1 MKTFLKIFL
10 FLSVFGL
17 AACAGSV
24 KHTDTASHYQYHG
37 EKFSSVTV
45 TVSDAAKEKLSD
57 NIKFSSDE
65 LGGMIKRR
73 LETQG
78 LIDPNAKQ
86 SMTIE
91 ITDVRI
97 RSTFNAIMWGVMA
110 GTDHIDGK
118 ITLMDTSR
126 PVDSFE
132 VSASYG
138 LGGLGGGQDSTRI
151 NWLYEKF
158 SELTVNELTGKS
170 S

>member
-1 MKTFLKIFL
+1 MKTILKF
-10 FLSVFGL
+10 FVFFSVFSL

-24 KHTDTASHYQYHG
+24 KRADNTSHYQYHG
-37 EKFSSVTV
+37 EKFSNVTV
-45 TVSDAAKEKLSD
+45 TVSDEAKAKLSD

-78 LIDPNAKQ
+78 LIDPHAKQ
-86 SMTIE
+86 SMNIE

-118 ITLMDTSR
+118 ITLMDANR
-126 PVDSFE
+126 PLDSFE

-158 SELTVNELTGKS
+158 SELTVDELTGKS